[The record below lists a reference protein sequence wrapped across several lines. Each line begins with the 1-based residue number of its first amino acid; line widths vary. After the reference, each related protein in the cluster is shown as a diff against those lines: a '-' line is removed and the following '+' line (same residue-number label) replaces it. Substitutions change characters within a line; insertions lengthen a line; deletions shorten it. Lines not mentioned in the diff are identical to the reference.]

1 LLKIPKESRS
11 FSPNMKNLNQDEME
25 NAKILRK
32 YKMMRVEEQEREIQM
47 SKISK
52 MLEEEIQ
59 KNNC

>member
-1 LLKIPKESRS
+1 LKIPKESRS

>member
-1 LLKIPKESRS
+1 
-11 FSPNMKNLNQDEME
+11 MKNLNQDEME